1 MHALYPGILALLLCS
16 VGQAD
21 TILVGPAQAITR
33 ISEAARRAKDGDL
46 VLVAAG
52 IYRGDV
58 AVWHQKALTIKSVGG
73 RAVLVADGQDAEGKA
88 IWVIRHGRF
97 EIQGFEF
104 TGARVP
110 SGNGAGI
117 RFEGGRLTL
126 SDCFFHDNQMGL
138 LTGNAEDAE
147 LRIRDSRFADAPRQ
161 EGSLPHLLYVGRI
174 ARFELTG
181 SRFENGYRGHLVKS
195 RARHAELRDN
205 WIVDGP
211 EGQASYEVD
220 LPNGGE
226 AVLVGNVIA
235 QSARSENKTLVAY
248 GAEGLAWA
256 SNHLALLGN
265 TLVNQ
270 GEAPASF
277 VRLWPEKH
285 AAEDRPTVLTR
296 NNLVLGVG
304 DPLEEIQG
312 EHQGNVS
319 RRLAEHNLLDI
330 ENLMMPARGIAD

>member
-1 MHALYPGILALLLCS
+1 MHAMYPGILALLLCS

-21 TILVGPAQAITR
+21 TLLVGPDQEITR

-73 RAVLVADGQDAEGKA
+73 TAVLVADGQDAEGKA

-117 RFEGGRLTL
+117 RFEGGQLTL
-126 SDCFFHDNQMGL
+126 SDCSFHDNQMGL
-138 LTGNAEDAE
+138 LTSNAEDAE

-195 RARHAELRDN
+195 RARSTELRYN

-235 QSARSENKTLVAY
+235 QSAQSENRALVAY

-256 SNHLALLGN
+256 SNQLFVVHN

-270 GEAPASF
+270 GKAPASF

-285 AAEDRPTVLTR
+285 AAEYRPTVLTR

-304 DPLEEIQG
+304 HPLE
-312 EHQGNVS
+312 
-319 RRLAEHNLLDI
+319 
-330 ENLMMPARGIAD
+330 